1 MMNMNE
7 QAAASPLGD
16 VNMGDIG
23 AALAAAG
30 SQAAGGMPA
39 DSPNGG
45 PLGGAG
51 APPAG
56 AQGAAGA
63 TSGKVSGQPVQ
74 SLDFILDIPL
84 KVTVELGRSKMAIR
98 DILQLAQGSVIE
110 LAKFAGEPLEVL
122 VNDKL
127 IARGEVVVVNEKF
140 GIRLTDIISP
150 VERIEQLK

>member
-1 MMNMNE
+1 MNDQM
-7 QAAASPLGD
+7 AADLAETLGS
-16 VNMGDIG
+16 
-23 AALAAAG
+23 LG
-30 SQAAGGMPA
+30 SQGADDA
-39 DSPNGG
+39 DSPQGSSSDESKRRGNGM
-45 PLGGAG
+45 
-51 APPAG
+51 
-56 AQGAAGA
+56 
-63 TSGKVSGQPVQ
+63 Q

-98 DILQLAQGSVIE
+98 DILSLSQGSVVE

>member
-1 MMNMNE
+1 MMMMNE
-7 QAAASPLGD
+7 STSPLGD

-30 SQAAGGMPA
+30 SQAASPMDAG
-39 DSPNGG
+39 PNGG
-45 PLGGAG
+45 PLQSGGQ
-51 APPAG
+51 APASHSQKNS
-56 AQGAAGA
+56 A
-63 TSGKVSGQPVQ
+63 PVQ

-110 LAKFAGEPLEVL
+110 LSKFAGEPLEVL

>member
-1 MMNMNE
+1 MAE
-7 QAAASPLGD
+7 QTSPLGD

-30 SQAAGGMPA
+30 TQSAGASDAGHAAGA
-39 DSPNGG
+39 
-45 PLGGAG
+45 
-51 APPAG
+51 
-56 AQGAAGA
+56 GAAGA
-63 TSGKVSGQPVQ
+63 PNAGAKQGPSVQ

-84 KVTVELGRSKMAIR
+84 KVTVELGRARMAIR
-98 DILQLAQGSVIE
+98 DILQLSQGSVVE
-110 LAKFAGEPLEVL
+110 LSKFAGEPLEVL

>member
-1 MMNMNE
+1 MND
-7 QAAASPLGD
+7 AASPLSNVD
-16 VNMGDIG
+16 MGDIG

-30 SQAAGGMPA
+30 APAENVASQAGGTE
-39 DSPNGG
+39 
-45 PLGGAG
+45 GAG
-51 APPAG
+51 AQAGG
-56 AQGAAGA
+56 AQKANGAM
-63 TSGKVSGQPVQ
+63 VQ

-98 DILQLAQGSVIE
+98 DVLQLAQGSVIE

-122 VNDKL
+122 VNEKL